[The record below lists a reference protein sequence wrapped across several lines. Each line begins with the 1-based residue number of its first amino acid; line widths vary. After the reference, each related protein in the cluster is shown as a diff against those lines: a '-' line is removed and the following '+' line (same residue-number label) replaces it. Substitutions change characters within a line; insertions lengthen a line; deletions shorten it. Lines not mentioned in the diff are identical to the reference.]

1 MWQVYF
7 VNYYQSKNHKQRCK
21 INELLYKVIGKSWLN
36 TPIKALGSS
45 VNFLTVRGRWEWK
58 ILAVWIAHF
67 ILFLFCNEPTKKI
80 YGVHT
85 LTTEPPPS
93 PIRTSSLL
101 AGPPTR
107 PAPRSERT
115 YLWLY
120 RAYMFFFL
128 LENLMKTEGFN
139 DLRFIDF
146 CVNQA
151 LLYYIYMAVF
161 IVGLQTRS
169 NQKAVR
175 HTNNYRWSIW

>member
-1 MWQVYF
+1 M
-7 VNYYQSKNHKQRCK
+7 
-21 INELLYKVIGKSWLN
+21 
-36 TPIKALGSS
+36 
-45 VNFLTVRGRWEWK
+45 
-58 ILAVWIAHF
+58 
-67 ILFLFCNEPTKKI
+67 FLFCNEPTKKI

-93 PIRTSSLL
+93 PIRASSLL

-175 HTNNYRWSIW
+175 QTNNYRWSI